1 MTNKITIDNLEFNG
15 PYDIEKDK
23 IEIPKK
29 CGIYIYYDINMEV
42 MYIGKA
48 SNLNSR
54 YNDHKNTRTSKVG
67 LAKVINNNA
76 IKYYSYSVT
85 EMIEDAEMYEMI
97 YTRLKNPV
105 LAKIPIKEIAK
116 ETVERYK
123 ESYIEYVDT
132 SLPIPKTK
140 QGDIR
145 RTTIR
150 VDGPLMDEFNKVW
163 RGKYSEYKQHNLLNL
178 ALQIFIDK
186 YK

>member
-1 MTNKITIDNLEFNG
+1 MTNQITIEKLDFNG
-15 PYDIEKDK
+15 PYNIEEDK
-23 IEIPKK
+23 IDIPKK

-105 LAKIPIKEIAK
+105 LAKIPIKDIAK
-116 ETVERYK
+116 EIVKRYK
-123 ESYIEYVDT
+123 ESYIEVIDT
-132 SLPIPKTK
+132 SLPIPKTNPK
-140 QGDIR
+140 DIR

-150 VDGPLMDEFNKVW
+150 VDSPLMDEFNHIW
-163 RGKYSEYKQHNLLNL
+163 RSKYPEHKQHNLLNL
-178 ALQIFIDK
+178 ALQMFIDK